1 MAVAA
6 LLPFQDTRPML
17 AMKILSF
24 VFPCEHPLDLR
35 HYNVQWKYAGSR
47 HLAVQNGGCHCA
59 DCSMKVTLCV
69 LQPGC
74 QLTAERAMVPAI
86 SELNA
91 VHIFPF
97 SLAPA
102 SRSLP
107 PFQAFSHFFPPSGG
121 CDIADVHQVN

>member
-1 MAVAA
+1 MAA
-6 LLPFQDTRPML
+6 LLPFQDTWPVL

-24 VFPCEHPLDLR
+24 VFPLFCEHPLDPR

-74 QLTAERAMVPAI
+74 QLTAETAVVPAI
-86 SELNA
+86 SALNA

-107 PFQAFSHFFPPSGG
+107 PFQAFSHYFFSPSGG
-121 CDIADVHQVN
+121 DGVT